1 MPALYIVIKNKRQN
15 RNLKFMCNN
24 KTFSIRTKILN
35 YPKERIEWGQRYE
48 YLYPYAKPN
57 LIGFGGEFKG
67 NVKEI

>member
-15 RNLKFMCNN
+15 RNLKFIYNN

-57 LIGFGGEFKG
+57 LIGFGGEFKE